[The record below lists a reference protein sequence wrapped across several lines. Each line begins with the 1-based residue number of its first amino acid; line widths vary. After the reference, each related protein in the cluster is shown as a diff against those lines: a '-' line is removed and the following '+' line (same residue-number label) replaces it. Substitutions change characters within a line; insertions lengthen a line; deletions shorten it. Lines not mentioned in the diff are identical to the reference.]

1 MVFTVKSNQGKKQNL
16 NSHALPR
23 GESEIHHILN
33 ALPFYVFLIDSDHRI
48 LAANEA
54 VKRDLGMD
62 SEQIAGAYC
71 PILIHGSGKPLAEC
85 PLKEAIE
92 RGQAVEREVYDTQS
106 ARWLQAAVYQTPMVT
121 AAGKAVYLH
130 FARDITELKNTE
142 SELSRSLEHHKA
154 LCDLLQNLQYCQNS
168 RQILEVLIDQVI
180 SLSWL
185 GMAATA
191 VGFLA
196 RAKSLEM
203 VAHRNIAPALLKR
216 CSHLSPGECLCGKVW
231 ETGSPIVGTSG
242 SIHHSIKHQDMHE
255 HEHVVL
261 PIKHKDHTLGVLT
274 LYLNSGDK
282 IDDFRYRFLEAAA
295 AAAGAALA
303 GQLAKEEVLRA
314 QEKCMGQIISS
325 LELERKHIAGNLHD
339 QLCQSLSAIL
349 LGVQSCGLTDPTAK
363 SLKQNLEAQIRAMID
378 QVRQMAGQLRPT
390 ILDDYGLESAL
401 SRDIQELSARTE
413 LEIDYQFI
421 SSDEHQSRLPAPIEV
436 SLYRVAMEALKNAIS
451 HAHASHVSVIVMS
464 QLEKV
469 MLLVEDDGC
478 GFDHPSIRRDI
489 DRCMGLIGM
498 EERITLLGGNFR
510 IESVLKRGT
519 TVRAEVP
526 IKPAS

>member
-1 MVFTVKSNQGKKQNL
+1 
-16 NSHALPR
+16 
-23 GESEIHHILN
+23 
-33 ALPFYVFLIDSDHRI
+33 
-48 LAANEA
+48 
-54 VKRDLGMD
+54 MD
-62 SEQIAGAYC
+62 SGQIVGAYC
-71 PILIHGSGKPLAEC
+71 PIVFHGSGEPLPEC

-92 RGQAVEREVYDTQS
+92 RGQAVEREIFDAQN
-106 ARWLQAAVYQTPMVT
+106 ARWLNAAIYPTAMVT
-121 AAGKAVYLH
+121 ADGKPVYLH
-130 FARDITELKNTE
+130 FARDITEHKKTE

-168 RQILEVLIDQVI
+168 RQIFEVLIDQVI

-196 RAKSLEM
+196 REKSLEM
-203 VAHRNIAPALLKR
+203 VAHRNVAPALLKR

-231 ETGSPIVGTSG
+231 ETGSPIVSISG
-242 SIHHSIKHQDMHE
+242 SIHHSIKHEGMHE
-255 HEHVVL
+255 HEHAIL

-274 LYLNSGDK
+274 LYLNPGDK
-282 IDDFRYRFLEAAA
+282 IDDFRLGFLEAAA
-295 AAAGAALA
+295 AAAGAALD
-303 GQLAKEEVLRA
+303 GQLAKEEVLRT

-363 SLKQNLEAQIRAMID
+363 SLKQNLETQIRELID
-378 QVRQMAGQLRPT
+378 QVRLMAGQLRPT

-401 SRDIQELSARTE
+401 SRDIEELSARTG

-421 SSDEHQSRLPAPIEV
+421 SSDEHQDRLPTTIEV

-451 HAHASHVSVIVMS
+451 HAQASHVSVIIMS

-478 GFDHPSIRRDI
+478 GFDYPAIRKDV

-498 EERITLLGGNFR
+498 EERIALLGGSFR
-510 IESVLKRGT
+510 IESVLKKGT

-526 IKPAS
+526 IKIAP